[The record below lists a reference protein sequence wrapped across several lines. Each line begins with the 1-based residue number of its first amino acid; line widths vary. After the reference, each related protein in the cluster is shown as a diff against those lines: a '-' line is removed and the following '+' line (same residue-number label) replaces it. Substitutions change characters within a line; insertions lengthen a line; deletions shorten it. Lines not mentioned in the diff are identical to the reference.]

1 MKNLNSETF
10 IVPKKNI
17 KFTIW
22 EDNERLMMTCEH
34 YSIVNFN
41 PTYAN
46 QVRLV
51 NLKRIFKLCRDE
63 RSCYSL
69 GEVDETE
76 FYIKV
81 FSSGECRYI
90 NFTEYESK
98 ITVQFIT
105 KGLYFDKSDPEHWIE
120 RDYFAEVGEEHQLT
134 CRDLYRI
141 RKMCNISDIE

>member
-1 MKNLNSETF
+1 MNHFEAETF
-10 IVPKKNI
+10 VVPKKNI
-17 KFTIW
+17 RFTIW

-76 FYIKV
+76 FYIKIV
-81 FSSGECRYI
+81 SPGETRVI
-90 NFTEYESK
+90 NFVEYGKE
-98 ITVQFIT
+98 IAVQFIT
-105 KGLYFDKSDPEHWIE
+105 KCLYIDKSGPCHWVE
-120 RDYFAEVGEEHQLT
+120 RDYFAEIGEEHKLT